1 MDYVPVSN
9 CDGVFASA
17 GAALNHGAAQCR
29 HDYIVFAHQD
39 VYLHSLAALEE
50 AAGILAED
58 ESIGLLGAVGVTS
71 DGRFFG
77 RVRDR
82 VLLLGDPAS
91 QPTPVDCVDEALFII
106 PWRLLEREPLT
117 EHQDFRGMRT
127 RSSTGYARGRRAC
140 VSAPSI
146 FR

>member
-50 AAGILAED
+50 AA
-58 ESIGLLGAVGVTS
+58 ESSPKT
-71 DGRFFG
+71 R
-77 RVRDR
+77 
-82 VLLLGDPAS
+82 AS
-91 QPTPVDCVDEALFII
+91 ASWAL
-106 PWRLLEREPLT
+106 
-117 EHQDFRGMRT
+117 
-127 RSSTGYARGRRAC
+127 
-140 VSAPSI
+140 SA
-146 FR
+146 